1 MVTSNKDIKVFQK
14 QSIYN
19 RMKQRNSAR
28 HIISVLALCASPTVF
43 SETAMFQCL
52 VTGSTT
58 LETVQGNGRQLPGIQ
73 GSFRKGDFIDFSL
86 SQEEESKTLQLEI
99 RFKEIPEYFFDSVK
113 FKFDSNETEDIEN
126 KASSEFG
133 GPSAL
138 IASGEQGYLSLNQYH
153 RQDWHGLIMARESW
167 TDSETGLMAT
177 VNCFDAGVMIANFS
191 DAISKTSP

>member
-1 MVTSNKDIKVFQK
+1 
-14 QSIYN
+14 
-19 RMKQRNSAR
+19 MKQLNSAR
-28 HIISVLALCASPTVF
+28 NIICGLALCAPPTVF
-43 SETAMFQCL
+43 SETSVFQCL

-86 SQEEESKTLQLEI
+86 SQEEKSKTLQLEI

-113 FKFDSNETEDIEN
+113 IKLDSSETEDIEN
-126 KASSEFG
+126 IASSEFE

-177 VNCFDAGVMIANFS
+177 VNCFDAGVMISDFS